1 MIDKNTK
8 QWLYAS
14 TSTPVQVAEFNE
26 NDLKSVLDK
35 FFDKNENIIFLGGFN
50 INLLHF

>member
-14 TSTPVQVAEFNE
+14 TSTPIQVAEFNK
-26 NDLKSVLDK
+26 NDLKPVLDK
-35 FFDKNENIIFLGGFN
+35 FSDKNENIFLGGFN